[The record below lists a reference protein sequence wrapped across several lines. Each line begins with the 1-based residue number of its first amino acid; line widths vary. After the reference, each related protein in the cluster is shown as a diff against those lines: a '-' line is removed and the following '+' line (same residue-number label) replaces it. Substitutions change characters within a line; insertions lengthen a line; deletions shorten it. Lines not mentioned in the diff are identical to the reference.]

1 MDKLLEDSKSNRDK
15 IQKLAVQF
23 DKELADRDKQ
33 HTALRSQVMS
43 DLQKLGGSVAAD
55 IEHCRKQV
63 GELEVKKA
71 DKREI
76 IEVKGFIVNG
86 LDAKVNVSDLQQTLN
101 KHSGDSQQ
109 KAFEL
114 RQELFKKV
122 SEIQSL
128 VSAGV
133 GTKVTIEEFN
143 EAMSTKIDL
152 TTFRTMME

>member
-1 MDKLLEDSKSNRDK
+1 ML
-15 IQKLAVQF
+15 
-23 DKELADRDKQ
+23 
-33 HTALRSQVMS
+33 S

-55 IEHCRKQV
+55 IEQCRKQA

-86 LDAKVNVSDLQQTLN
+86 LDAKVNVSELQQTLN
-101 KHSGDSQQ
+101 KHAGDSQQ

-122 SEIQSL
+122 SEI
-128 VSAGV
+128 
-133 GTKVTIEEFN
+133 
-143 EAMSTKIDL
+143 
-152 TTFRTMME
+152 